1 MSDFNPPI
9 RTQPPTLQKSSVTG
23 FSPKNTFCEHYGHN
37 PIFGC
42 FAFHV
47 FKLMAHKRQN
57 GHFWWT
63 NKCPKIGGLI
73 PSLIL
78 AFGGFKRN
86 IFDGFIFEI

>member
-1 MSDFNPPI
+1 MFFTPKTRFVSI
-9 RTQPPTLQKSSVTG
+9 MVTTP
-23 FSPKNTFCEHYGHN
+23 FFWCV
-37 PIFGC
+37 
-42 FAFHV
+42 AFHV
-47 FKLMAHKRQN
+47 FKTPTRKGQN

>member
-1 MSDFNPPI
+1 MSYFNLPI
-9 RTQPPTLQKSSVTG
+9 WTQPPTLKKVQSQV
-23 FSPKNTFCEHYGHN
+23 FHAKNTFCEHYGHN

-47 FKLMAHKRQN
+47 FKLMAHKGQN

-78 AFGGFKRN
+78 AFGGFERN
-86 IFDGFIFEI
+86 IFDGFIFET